1 MNNIIETK
9 KLSKSYFLNKKLN
22 VLNNVNIKIKK
33 GDLVA
38 LLGPSGSGKSTL
50 LHLLALLDRPSTG
63 EIYFDSKKISL
74 LSEKSKDNI
83 RGNKISI
90 IYQQNNLLNDFS
102 ALENVEIA
110 LISSGATQKKSS
122 LLAKALLS
130 QVGLSKRY
138 NHFPAD
144 LSGGEQQRVA
154 IARALINEP
163 ELILADEPTGS
174 LDRFNSNEI
183 FNFFLKMKTKKRTI
197 IYATHNRQLADK
209 ADYKLSI
216 IDGSIRR
223 INGKKS
229 Y

>member
-22 VLNNVNIKIKK
+22 VLNNINIKIKK

-63 EIYFDSKKISL
+63 EIYFDSEKISL

-110 LISSGATQKKSS
+110 LISNGTTQKKSS

-138 NHFPAD
+138 NHFPVD

-223 INGKKS
+223 VNG
-229 Y
+229 

>member
-22 VLNNVNIKIKK
+22 VLNNINIKIKK

-110 LISSGATQKKSS
+110 LISSGTTQKKSS

-130 QVGLSKRY
+130 QVGLSKRF
-138 NHFPAD
+138 NHFPTD

-223 INGKKS
+223 VNG
-229 Y
+229 

>member
-63 EIYFDSKKISL
+63 EIYFDSKNISL

-110 LISSGATQKKSS
+110 LISNGTAKKESN
-122 LLAKALLS
+122 LLAKKLLS
-130 QVGLSKRY
+130 HVGLSKRY

-197 IYATHNRQLADK
+197 VYATHNRQLADK

-223 INGKKS
+223 VNG
-229 Y
+229 

>member
-22 VLNNVNIKIKK
+22 ILKNITIKIKK

-110 LISSGATQKKSS
+110 LISSGTTQKKSS

-138 NHFPAD
+138 NHFPVD

-163 ELILADEPTGS
+163 ALILADEPTGS

-223 INGKKS
+223 VNG
-229 Y
+229 

>member
-63 EIYFDSKKISL
+63 EIYFDSEKISL

-110 LISSGATQKKSS
+110 LISSGTTQKKSS
-122 LLAKALLS
+122 LLAKALLN

-138 NHFPAD
+138 NHFPVD

-223 INGKKS
+223 VNG
-229 Y
+229 

>member
-1 MNNIIETK
+1 
-9 KLSKSYFLNKKLN
+9 LN
-22 VLNNVNIKIKK
+22 VLNNINIKIKK

-63 EIYFDSKKISL
+63 EIYFDSKNISL

-110 LISSGATQKKSS
+110 LISNGTTQKKSS

-130 QVGLSKRY
+130 QVGLSKRF

-223 INGKKS
+223 VNG
-229 Y
+229 

>member
-1 MNNIIETK
+1 MNSIIETK

-110 LISSGATQKKSS
+110 LISNGTTQKKSS

-138 NHFPAD
+138 NHFPVD

-223 INGKKS
+223 VNG
-229 Y
+229 

>member
-63 EIYFDSKKISL
+63 EIYFDSKNISL

-110 LISSGATQKKSS
+110 LISNGTTQKKSS

-138 NHFPAD
+138 NHFPVD

-223 INGKKS
+223 VNG
-229 Y
+229 

>member
-22 VLNNVNIKIKK
+22 VLNNINIKIKK

-50 LHLLALLDRPSTG
+50 LHLLALLDRPSIG

-110 LISSGATQKKSS
+110 LISNGTTQKKSS

-138 NHFPAD
+138 NHFPVD

-216 IDGSIRR
+216 IDGSIKRV
-223 INGKKS
+223 NG
-229 Y
+229 

>member
-22 VLNNVNIKIKK
+22 VLNNINIKIKK

-63 EIYFDSKKISL
+63 EIYFDSKNISL

-110 LISSGATQKKSS
+110 LISSGITQKKSS

-223 INGKKS
+223 VNG
-229 Y
+229 

>member
-22 VLNNVNIKIKK
+22 ILNNINIKIKK

-110 LISSGATQKKSS
+110 LISSGITQKKSS

-130 QVGLSKRY
+130 QVGLSKRF

-223 INGKKS
+223 VNG
-229 Y
+229 

>member
-22 VLNNVNIKIKK
+22 ILNNVNIKIKK

-223 INGKKS
+223 VNG
-229 Y
+229 

>member
-33 GDLVA
+33 GA

-110 LISSGATQKKSS
+110 LISSGTTQKKSS
-122 LLAKALLS
+122 LLAKVLLS
-130 QVGLSKRY
+130 QVCLSKRY

-223 INGKKS
+223 VNG
-229 Y
+229 

>member
-110 LISSGATQKKSS
+110 LISSGTTQKKSS

-223 INGKKS
+223 VNG
-229 Y
+229 

>member
-63 EIYFDSKKISL
+63 EIYFDSEKISL

-110 LISSGATQKKSS
+110 LISNGTTQKKSS

-138 NHFPAD
+138 NHFPVD

-216 IDGSIRR
+216 IDGTISR
-223 INGKKS
+223 ING
-229 Y
+229 

>member
-22 VLNNVNIKIKK
+22 VLNNINIKIKK

-50 LHLLALLDRPSTG
+50 LHLLALLDRPSAG
-63 EIYFDSKKISL
+63 EIYFDSKNISL

-110 LISSGATQKKSS
+110 LISSGTTQKKSS

-130 QVGLSKRY
+130 QVGLSKRF

-223 INGKKS
+223 VNG
-229 Y
+229 

>member
-63 EIYFDSKKISL
+63 EIYFDSKNISL

-110 LISSGATQKKSS
+110 LISSGTTQKKSS

-130 QVGLSKRY
+130 QVGLSKRF

-223 INGKKS
+223 VNG
-229 Y
+229 

>member
-130 QVGLSKRY
+130 QVGLSKRF

-223 INGKKS
+223 VNG
-229 Y
+229 

>member
-22 VLNNVNIKIKK
+22 VLNNINIKIKK

-223 INGKKS
+223 VNG
-229 Y
+229 

>member
-22 VLNNVNIKIKK
+22 VLNNINIKIKK

-110 LISSGATQKKSS
+110 LISSGTTQKKSS

-130 QVGLSKRY
+130 QVGLSKRF

-223 INGKKS
+223 VNG
-229 Y
+229 

>member
-22 VLNNVNIKIKK
+22 VLNNINIKIKK

-50 LHLLALLDRPSTG
+50 LHLLALLDRPSIG

-110 LISSGATQKKSS
+110 LISSGTTQKKSS
-122 LLAKALLS
+122 LLAKTLLS

-138 NHFPAD
+138 NHFPVD

-223 INGKKS
+223 VNG
-229 Y
+229 

>member
-9 KLSKSYFLNKKLN
+9 KLSKSYFLNKRLN
-22 VLNNVNIKIKK
+22 ILNNINIKIKK

-63 EIYFDSKKISL
+63 EIYFDSKNISL

-110 LISSGATQKKSS
+110 LISSGTTQKKSS

-130 QVGLSKRY
+130 QVGLSKRF

-223 INGKKS
+223 VNG
-229 Y
+229 

>member
-22 VLNNVNIKIKK
+22 VLNNINIKIKK

-110 LISSGATQKKSS
+110 LISNGTTQKKSS

-138 NHFPAD
+138 NHFPVD

-223 INGKKS
+223 ANG
-229 Y
+229 

>member
-22 VLNNVNIKIKK
+22 ILNNINIKIKK

-50 LHLLALLDRPSTG
+50 LHLLALLDHPSTG

-74 LSEKSKDNI
+74 LSEKNKDKI

-110 LISSGATQKKSS
+110 LISNGATQKKST
-122 LLAKALLS
+122 LLAKKLLS
-130 QVGLSKRY
+130 KVGLSKRY

-183 FNFFLKMKTKKRTI
+183 FNFFLKMKNNKRTI

>member
-33 GDLVA
+33 GALVA

-130 QVGLSKRY
+130 KVGLSKRY

-183 FNFFLKMKTKKRTI
+183 FNFFLKMKTEKRTI

-216 IDGSIRR
+216 IDGSIKRV
-223 INGKKS
+223 NG
-229 Y
+229 

>member
-63 EIYFDSKKISL
+63 EIYFDSKNISL

-110 LISSGATQKKSS
+110 LISSGTTQKKSS

-223 INGKKS
+223 VNG
-229 Y
+229 

>member
-22 VLNNVNIKIKK
+22 ILNNINIKIKK

-110 LISSGATQKKSS
+110 LISSGTTQKKSS

-138 NHFPAD
+138 NHFPVD

-223 INGKKS
+223 VNG
-229 Y
+229 

>member
-22 VLNNVNIKIKK
+22 VLNNINIKIKK

-110 LISSGATQKKSS
+110 LISSGTTQKKSS

-130 QVGLSKRY
+130 QVGLSKRF

-174 LDRFNSNEI
+174 LDRLNSNEI

-223 INGKKS
+223 VNG
-229 Y
+229 

>member
-22 VLNNVNIKIKK
+22 VLNNINIKIKK

-63 EIYFDSKKISL
+63 EIYFDSKNISL

-130 QVGLSKRY
+130 QVGLSKRF

-223 INGKKS
+223 VNG
-229 Y
+229 

>member
-22 VLNNVNIKIKK
+22 VLKNVNIKIKK

-110 LISSGATQKKSS
+110 LISSGTTQKKSS

-223 INGKKS
+223 INE
-229 Y
+229 

>member
-22 VLNNVNIKIKK
+22 VLNNINIKIKK

-110 LISSGATQKKSS
+110 LISSGTTQKKSS

-130 QVGLSKRY
+130 QVGLSKRF

-216 IDGSIRR
+216 IDGTIRR
-223 INGKKS
+223 ING
-229 Y
+229 